1 MTWVDLDLDFFDDK
15 VRYWKMLVKCNF
27 QMEGFEGFSIEIG
40 INNNLNEY
48 IKIRE
53 YKSHWNL
60 YIQ

>member
-53 YKSHWNL
+53 YKSH
-60 YIQ
+60 

>member
-15 VRYWKMLVKCNF
+15 VRYWKMLVKYNF

-48 IKIRE
+48 IKICE
-53 YKSHWNL
+53 YKSH
-60 YIQ
+60 